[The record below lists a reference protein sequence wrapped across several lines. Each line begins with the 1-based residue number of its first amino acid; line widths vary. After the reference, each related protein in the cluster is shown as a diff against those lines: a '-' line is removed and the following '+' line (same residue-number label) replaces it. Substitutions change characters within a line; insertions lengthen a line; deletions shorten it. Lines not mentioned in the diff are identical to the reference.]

1 MTQAMRP
8 GLPGKSTPVLDEA
21 VAKQLSLF
29 YRSYFL
35 GLVRRTMWRRR
46 LSNEDAQDIVQEAF
60 LLAITKLRPDGN
72 VNAWLKAVVD
82 RLAAGRSRTDRR
94 RAGLAAKWG
103 LGIEYLKEPEMTLH
117 RDGDE
122 VLR

>member
-8 GLPGKSTPVLDEA
+8 GLPGKSPPVLDEA
-21 VAKQLSLF
+21 VAERLSLF
-29 YRSYFL
+29 YRTYFL

-60 LLAITKLRPDGN
+60 LLAIKKLRHDGN

-82 RLAAGRSRTDRR
+82 RIAAGRSRTDRR

>member
-1 MTQAMRP
+1 
-8 GLPGKSTPVLDEA
+8 
-21 VAKQLSLF
+21 
-29 YRSYFL
+29 
-35 GLVRRTMWRRR
+35 MWRRR

-60 LLAITKLRPDGN
+60 LLAIKKLRHDGN

-103 LGIEYLKEPEMTLH
+103 LGIEYLKEPEMILH